1 MAFLSSSLCLSAS
14 LHHAFL
20 PRPQPAW
27 PDPGT
32 FQVIPTN
39 APLSSLLHLQQLSTQ
54 HDQTTRAEIPLLSR
68 LLKFPPALGDMSLA
82 PFCPDQMQTT
92 ELSNW
97 HLAANTSSPCLPS
110 GSQTH
115 PADITLTL
123 DWVQWTLWLME
134 PHPSLP
140 FLFGWARS
148 SWASGPAPKLT
159 EVWNVYRAS
168 WKRRNT

>member
-1 MAFLSSSLCLSAS
+1 MLSAFLY
-14 LHHAFL
+14 HAFL

-32 FQVIPTN
+32 SQVIPTN
-39 APLSSLLHLQQLSTQ
+39 APLSSICRNSLH
-54 HDQTTRAEIPLLSR
+54 RKASR
-68 LLKFPPALGDMSLA
+68 RVLTYHCSIGLLKFPPALGEMSLA
-82 PFCPDQMQTT
+82 PHWPDQMQTP

-148 SWASGPAPKLT
+148 SWASGPAPKPT

-168 WKRRNT
+168 WKRRKT